1 MSEESVCDTALQT
14 HPVIKTLTDLVRINS
29 VNPNYEAGV
38 PEAQMA
44 DFVEQFFATRGIETW
59 RQLVYPNRPNVIAR
73 IPGRNPQRRI
83 VLEAHMDTVSTVGM
97 TIDPWNPEI
106 RDGKLYGRGACD
118 TKGGMAAM
126 MHAVAAL
133 AENQVTPECDVLF
146 AATIDEEF
154 SYRGVVA
161 LCDSLGPGIVDP
173 HILSKETPPRNPWTA
188 EAAIIA
194 EPTELMLVVASK
206 GLVRWKIETCGKAAH
221 SAKPHLGVNAI
232 QHMAHIITA
241 IEQDTLR
248 LSKSA
253 HSLLGPATC
262 NIGIVRGGVQ
272 VNFVP
277 DRCEIEIDRRLLP
290 GETRETVLAHYQQ
303 LIDSVAAKH
312 PGMDVAMHSPMLSDR
327 PLETD
332 ADSAAVKTMAKVL
345 SDMGMDASLMGVPF
359 CSDASKF
366 GAIGIPSMIL
376 GPGSIDQAHAA
387 VEYIECSQVIQA
399 AEVYRRFL
407 VEFV

>member
-1 MSEESVCDTALQT
+1 MSEGKLCENDVAT
-14 HPVIKTLTDLVRINS
+14 HPVIDTLADLVRINS

-38 PEAQMA
+38 PEAEMA
-44 DFVEQFFATRGIETW
+44 DFVEQFFAKRGIQTW
-59 RQLVYPNRPNVIAR
+59 RQLVYPDRPNVIAR
-73 IPGRNPQRRI
+73 IPGRDPQRRI

-126 MHAVAAL
+126 MHAVASL
-133 AENQVTPECDVLF
+133 VEDPITPACDILF
-146 AATIDEEF
+146 AATIDEEY

-161 LCDSLGPGIVDP
+161 LCNSLSPGEVDP
-173 HILSKETPPRNPWTA
+173 SILNQETSPRNPWTA
-188 EAAIIA
+188 EAAIVA
-194 EPTELMLVVASK
+194 EPTELKPVIASK
-206 GLVRWKIETCGKAAH
+206 GLVRWKIETRGKAAH

-232 QHMAHIITA
+232 EHMAHVITA
-241 IEQDTLR
+241 IQQDTLR
-248 LSKSA
+248 LANTS
-253 HSLLGPATC
+253 HPLLGPATC
-262 NIGIVRGGVQ
+262 NIGVVRGGVQ
-272 VNFVP
+272 INFVP

-290 GETRETVLAHYQQ
+290 GETRETVLDHYQQ
-303 LIDSVAAKH
+303 LVDSVAAEH
-312 PGMDVAMHSPMLSDR
+312 PGMDVIMHPPMLSDR

-332 ADSAAVKTMAKVL
+332 AQSPAAQTMTRIL
-345 SDMGMDASLMGVPF
+345 RDMGLDATLIGVPF

-387 VEYIECSQVIQA
+387 IEYIECSQVVQA
-399 AEVYRRFL
+399 AEIYRRFL
-407 VEFV
+407 TEFR